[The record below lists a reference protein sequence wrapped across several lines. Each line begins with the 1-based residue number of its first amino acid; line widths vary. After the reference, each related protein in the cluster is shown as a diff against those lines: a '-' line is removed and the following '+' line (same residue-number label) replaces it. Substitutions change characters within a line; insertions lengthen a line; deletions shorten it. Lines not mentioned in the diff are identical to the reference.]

1 MRRFAPQL
9 FAQLFCIALAVF
21 STTYSHAQIPR
32 QRVVQK
38 QVQDRAS
45 ALERLRQ
52 LARQQP
58 VREKRVIEVTVREDF
73 RNLQIVNNNLMRRVF
88 ERSPAQK
95 ITNKEIR
102 SSLAEIKKLAERLA
116 NSFAIPT
123 TKAKSKSEIPLTAGL
138 LELDKAVMNF
148 VDNPMFEQLR
158 VYDAELVSRAG
169 TDLSEVLR
177 LADVL
182 RGLTKDD

>member
-21 STTYSHAQIPR
+21 YISHSHAQIPK
-32 QRVVQK
+32 QRVVQN

-58 VREKRVIEVTVREDF
+58 PQEKRVVDVTVREDF
-73 RNLQIVNNNLMRRVF
+73 RNLQIVNNNLMKRVF
-88 ERSPAQK
+88 EGSPSHK

-102 SSLAEIKKLAERLA
+102 SSLGEIKKLAERLA
-116 NSFAIPT
+116 ISFAIPT
-123 TKAKSKSEIPLTAGL
+123 TKGKAKSEIALNAGL
-138 LELDKAVMNF
+138 LELDKAVMSF

-158 VYDAELVSRAG
+158 VYDTELVSRAG
-169 TDLSEVLR
+169 RDLSDVLR

-182 RGLTKDD
+182 RTLMKDD